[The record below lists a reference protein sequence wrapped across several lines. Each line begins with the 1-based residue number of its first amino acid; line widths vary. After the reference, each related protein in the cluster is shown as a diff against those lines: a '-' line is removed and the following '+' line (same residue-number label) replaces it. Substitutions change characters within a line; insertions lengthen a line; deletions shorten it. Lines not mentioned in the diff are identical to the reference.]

1 MALDELDNDK
11 IDDAVLA
18 LLMLGTSGN
27 RAWKGFDWA
36 ALDRLHE
43 RGYIGDPKTKDMSIV
58 LTPEGLARGKKL
70 QGELFGREG

>member
-1 MALDELDNDK
+1 MDLDTDK

-18 LLMLGTSGN
+18 LLMLGASGH

-43 RGYIGDPKTKDMSIV
+43 RGYIGDPKTKDMAIT
-58 LTPEGLARGKKL
+58 LTDEGLTRGKRL
-70 QGELFGREG
+70 LAELFGRAE